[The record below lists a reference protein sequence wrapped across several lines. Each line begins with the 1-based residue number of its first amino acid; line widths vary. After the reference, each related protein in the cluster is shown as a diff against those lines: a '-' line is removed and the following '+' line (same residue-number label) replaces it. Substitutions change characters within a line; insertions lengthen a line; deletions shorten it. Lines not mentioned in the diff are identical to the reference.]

1 MIHPMLDVFLVSF
14 LRFILNPIQKDPLRN
29 TFAVPKTPR
38 ILQYSPVFAAAGR
51 YLTGDYAKSRYDAHK
66 DHACRSKSP
75 VACGERATIQE
86 SFLDEI

>member
-1 MIHPMLDVFLVSF
+1 MMLDDSSDNVGCLSSFLVSF
-14 LRFILNPIQKDPLRN
+14 LRFILNPIQK
-29 TFAVPKTPR
+29 
-38 ILQYSPVFAAAGR
+38 IHVFAAAGR